1 MTNSSSKNKSPNVIR
16 IIAGKWRSRKLP
28 FVSEVETL
36 RPTPDRVRETVFN
49 WLQAKIIGARC
60 LDLFAGSGAL
70 AYEACSRGAATVT
83 AIDNSSRVK
92 QMLQDNCDLLNCT
105 AMKIILAD
113 SLSWLEQPGNEG
125 LYDIVFLDPP
135 YSKNVLPECCRL
147 LDAGNF
153 LAPGCAIYLESDHPL
168 EDIELP
174 SSWRL
179 LKSKKAGQVYYGV
192 CERLIN

>member
-1 MTNSSSKNKSPNVIR
+1 MTHSSSKNISRNVIR

-28 FVSEVETL
+28 FVSEVESL

-49 WLQAKIIGARC
+49 WLQAKMVGARC

-70 AYEACSRGAATVT
+70 AYEACSRGASSVT
-83 AIDNSSRVK
+83 AIDNSSPVSK
-92 QMLQDNCDLLNCT
+92 MLQDNCDLLGCT
-105 AMKIILAD
+105 SMKIILAD
-113 SLSWLEQPGNEG
+113 SMSWLAQPGSDDSF
-125 LYDIVFLDPP
+125 DIIFLDPP
-135 YSKNVLPECCRL
+135 YSKNLLPECCRL
-147 LDAGNF
+147 LDAGH
-153 LAPGCAIYLESDHPL
+153 LMAPGCVIYLESDYPL

-179 LKSKKAGQVYYGV
+179 LKNKKAGQVYYGV